1 MSRPARTDDRSQVAP
16 GGRWRA
22 LALLATAMVLS
33 MTTWFSASAVLP
45 QLRTIWTLS
54 STEAAWLTIAVQ
66 LGFVTGALISAVTNL
81 PDRIPARHVFFGA
94 SVGAATVNGLVALCS
109 GPAAALPLRFAT
121 GCFVAG
127 IYPPALKVMAT
138 WFQRGR
144 GLALGVMVGALT
156 VGSALPHLI
165 NGIGGLP
172 WQQVVLAASVST
184 LAGGLIAQL
193 LVRDG
198 PFPFPRGSF
207 EPRYLLRAFAD
218 PGVRLANLGYFGH
231 MWELYAMWSW
241 FAVFLGESL
250 HAANPTAS
258 TKTAAGLGTFLVIG
272 AGAVGC
278 YLGGV
283 LGDRWGRTRTT
294 AAAMAI
300 SGTCALLIGLTF
312 GGPLWLVLGV
322 GILWGVTVVADSA
335 QFSAMVTELA
345 DQAYVGTALTV
356 QLAVGFSLTVVTIW
370 LVPLLRDAVTW
381 RWAFALL
388 ALGPA
393 LGVAAMLRLRARP
406 EASRIAH
413 GRG

>member
-1 MSRPARTDDRSQVAP
+1 MSVGSPAAQAQVQAP
-16 GGRWRA
+16 GRWRA
-22 LALLATAMVLS
+22 LVLLAVAMVLS

-45 QLRTIWTLS
+45 QLRAEWSLS
-54 STEAAWLTIAVQ
+54 ATAAAWLTIAVQ
-66 LGFVTGALISAVTNL
+66 LGFVTGAVISAVTNL
-81 PDRIPARHVFFGA
+81 PDRVPARRVFFWA
-94 SVGAATVNGLVALCS
+94 SVGAAAVNGLVALCH
-109 GPAAALPLRFAT
+109 GPGTALPLRFAT

-156 VGSALPHLI
+156 LGSALPHFV

-172 WQQVVLAASVST
+172 WQEVVVASSVLT
-184 LAGGLIAQL
+184 LLGGVIA
-193 LVRDG
+193 LVLVGDG

-218 PGVRLANLGYFGH
+218 PAVRLANLGYFGH

-241 FAVFLGESL
+241 FAVFLGDSVR
-250 HAANPTAS
+250 AANPTAPAR
-258 TKTAAGLGTFLVIG
+258 AASGLGAFLVIG

-278 YLGGV
+278 YAGGI

-294 AAAMAI
+294 AAAMAV

-312 GGPLWLVLGV
+312 GGPLWLVLAVGV
-322 GILWGVTVVADSA
+322 VWGVTVVADSA

-388 ALGPA
+388 AIGPA
-393 LGVAAMLRLRARP
+393 LGVAAMLRLKARP
-406 EASRIAH
+406 ESSRIAH
-413 GRG
+413 GLG